1 VTNQDSNWLSIREA
15 ALAAGVSELTIR
27 RRIKDG
33 KIPHRLVGGKYFVAD
48 TALHT
53 SRQRGV
59 PEAGTNHRIKL
70 VPDKLS
76 SHADRAPSAR
86 VSSQPDDQSPVNGT
100 TSNDAPRLNL
110 DALLLDYTRLAE
122 IAGRATLLEE
132 QLRQLQQQYAAT
144 QENTLAL
151 ATRNGWLESKLEERD
166 EAIKLLTDSKPRRSL
181 WRRIFGM
188 SDTSN

>member
-1 VTNQDSNWLSIREA
+1 VTNQESNWLSIREA

-33 KIPHRLVGGKYFVAD
+33 RIPHRLVGGKYFVD
-48 TALHT
+48 NTALHA
-53 SRQRGV
+53 SGQSGV
-59 PEAGTNHRIKL
+59 REVGTNHRSEL
-70 VPDKLS
+70 VPDQGTS
-76 SHADRAPSAR
+76 RASDVPSAR
-86 VSSQPDDQSPVNGT
+86 VISQVSNHLPMNGATPDD
-100 TSNDAPRLNL
+100 TSRLNL

-132 QLRQLQQQYAAT
+132 HLRDLQRQYAGA

-166 EAIKLLTDSKPRRSL
+166 REIKLLTDSKPKRSL
-181 WRRIFGM
+181 WRRVFGM
-188 SDTSN
+188 RDTSE